1 MADDG
6 KPTGPT
12 EGAEECR
19 RTKLLERSRD
29 ITGTSA
35 GWSFIGGIAPEVIA
49 KLKARGAD
57 QPEEP
62 GDDHGA

>member
-1 MADDG
+1 VER
-6 KPTGPT
+6 TGH
-12 EGAEECR
+12 EEPR
-19 RTKLLERSRD
+19 RPKLLKRSRD

-35 GWSFIGGIAPEVIA
+35 GWSVMGGIAPEVIA
-49 KLKARGAD
+49 KLQARGAD